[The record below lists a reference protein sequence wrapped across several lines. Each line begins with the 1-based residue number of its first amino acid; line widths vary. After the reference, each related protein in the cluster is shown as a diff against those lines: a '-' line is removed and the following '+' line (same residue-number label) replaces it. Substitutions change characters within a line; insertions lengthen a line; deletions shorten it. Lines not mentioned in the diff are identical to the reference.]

1 MTRRLVALSL
11 AMLFPLARDAAAQAS
26 AAPIV
31 GVESFMER
39 PDRHAGPVRVRGV
52 VWKVL
57 PDKGLFS
64 LVDMSDREELLATG
78 KTQCVSLPVRWTKTP
93 PEPHAVLVVEG
104 RMERTDAGRVFVAS
118 DLTPDAEPGP

>member
-1 MTRRLVALSL
+1 MFLNMLGRRIMTRRLVALSL

-78 KTQCVSLPVRWTKTP
+78 KTQCVSLPLLWTKTP
-93 PEPHAVLVVEG
+93 PEPHAVLVV
-104 RMERTDAGRVFVAS
+104 
-118 DLTPDAEPGP
+118 